1 MGKIYQGCNDNQSCI
16 IVIIIWRRITITQTI
31 VEGGE
36 KGSSRVTSYYHLIL
50 SSSHVH
56 IIYYPYHVMYLF
68 IYILVLVYRVVFIIF
83 RPGSWG
89 ELILLVKRPRGG
101 EMNYFSDQFLLIL
114 GIMFIR
120 TWLLFITLMLSP
132 LYRSNLVMPSQD
144 MIVTGFSLLH

>member
-83 RPGSWG
+83 RPWSWG
-89 ELILLVKRPRGG
+89 ELILLVKQPRGG

-132 LYRSNLVMPSQD
+132 LYRPNLVLLSQD
-144 MIVTGFSLLH
+144 RIVTGLSLLH